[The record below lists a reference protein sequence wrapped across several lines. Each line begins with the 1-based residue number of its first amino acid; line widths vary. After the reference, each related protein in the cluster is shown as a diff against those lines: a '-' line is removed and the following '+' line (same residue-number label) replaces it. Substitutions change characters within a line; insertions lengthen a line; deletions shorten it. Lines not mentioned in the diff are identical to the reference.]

1 MPVGPMVI
9 IMFHLFDFASGI
21 PIRLVI
27 PRGFYNEQQLKFL
40 VDQMLQKLVESTR
53 QSIELQVRG
62 QGDITSGQLVIL
74 PIETT
79 GRNIPN
85 ISRAIEAAELAGEWL
100 HNLGHISYGILPI
113 YTIARGIREL

>member
-74 PIETT
+74 PIETAS
-79 GRNIPN
+79 NKPPN
-85 ISRAIEAAELAGEWL
+85 ITRAIDAAELAGKCL
-100 HNLGHISYGILPI
+100 HYLGLINKCIFPI
-113 YTIARGIREL
+113 